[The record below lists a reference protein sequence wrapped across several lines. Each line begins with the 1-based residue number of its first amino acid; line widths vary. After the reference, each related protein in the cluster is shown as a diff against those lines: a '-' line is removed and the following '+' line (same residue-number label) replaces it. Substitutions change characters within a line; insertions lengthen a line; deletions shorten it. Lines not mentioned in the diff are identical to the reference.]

1 MCRPLEASHE
11 SPALVVDEACGFGE
25 IVKTFSP
32 GMIWTGTLVGEN
44 ALVGVPVPPRNSH
57 FSSWRN
63 LQDML
68 IILDYGI
75 GWLLLEVF
83 SA

>member
-1 MCRPLEASHE
+1 MCRPLEAGHE
-11 SPALVVDEACGFGE
+11 SPALVADEACGFGE
-25 IVKTFSP
+25 IETFSQ
-32 GMIWTGTLVGEN
+32 GMSWAGTLVGEN
-44 ALVGVPVPPRNSH
+44 ALVGVPAPPRNSH

-68 IILDYGI
+68 IIFDYGI
-75 GWLLLEVF
+75 GWHLLEVF